1 MTENVS
7 AKHKGRG
14 SEATKNG
21 SAKAVQSIKAETNGT
36 KMMRLGENVIKT
48 ALKDSNLAQTRN
60 FNHILNLKY
69 TCRALPSCLKRYRQT
84 ILGKIYFKDT
94 AIFCFKQIIEFF

>member
-21 SAKAVQSIKAETNGT
+21 KSKAVLSIKAETNGS
-36 KMMRLGENVIKT
+36 KMMRLGANVIKT
-48 ALKDSNLAQTRN
+48 TLKDSNLAQTRN
-60 FNHILNLKY
+60 FNHVLNLKIPVGHCHLVNL
-69 TCRALPSCLKRYRQT
+69 TFDLASN
-84 ILGKIYFKDT
+84 
-94 AIFCFKQIIEFF
+94 